1 MGAMVVAREACTR
14 TFAPISRQW
23 GDPTTDCETRARC
36 WGWWRMSNGMK
47 DEKKRLVPRLR
58 FLVGAPHGRD
68 GCGKRS
74 THFAPVGRSYGGL
87 SSQRG
92 AGCWGW

>member
-1 MGAMVVAREACTR
+1 MGAIVVAREACTR
-14 TFAPISRQW
+14 AFTPISRPW
-23 GDPTTDCETRARC
+23 GAPTTDWEARAGY

-68 GCGKRS
+68 RCGKGSLYPGIR
-74 THFAPVGRSYGGL
+74 THFAPMGRSYGGL
-87 SSQRG
+87 
-92 AGCWGW
+92 